1 MPSRTC
7 SPPPARR
14 EYPFSSI
21 YLGIYISNC
30 VTIRRGGGGGE
41 NGSIT
46 CLVSDAVYAVKR
58 SVQGSPAL
66 QQRPE
71 VGGFQWLGREERE
84 AGLST
89 ALFEW
94 DESYRL
100 GIDEIDRQHQALVEM
115 INIIDAAVSE
125 GVAAA
130 VVAKLLTDLRSYTR
144 YHFSAEEQLML
155 ESNCDPEHLRA
166 HLRQHRDFERSL
178 AQIRRAYDVS
188 GPAVAGSLLE
198 YLLNWL
204 KSHMLASDQ
213 EMARLLGFGRDAD
226 AASSYETLREIRL
239 ERQLEQEVAERNM
252 LNALREAETR
262 FRMIADL
269 VPVLVWMGESGGGRS
284 FFNRTWVSF
293 TGRDAGHES
302 GWGWLAGVHPEDR
315 SVFLES
321 FRFALRE
328 RTEYVVEYR
337 LRRADGAFRWMVEHG
352 VPRSSR
358 SGVFSGFVGSTSDIT
373 ERKEAERLSC
383 KRLEQEAAD
392 RLARMREAEGRLAEL
407 RLALSAGGE
416 LSPERTADLLQ
427 QVDRAIE
434 LVSGSL
440 ASAK

>member
-1 MPSRTC
+1 M
-7 SPPPARR
+7 
-14 EYPFSSI
+14 
-21 YLGIYISNC
+21 
-30 VTIRRGGGGGE
+30 
-41 NGSIT
+41 
-46 CLVSDAVYAVKR
+46 YAVKR
-58 SVQGSPAL
+58 RVRGASAPVP

-71 VGGFQWLGREERE
+71 AAGFQWPGRGER
-84 AGLST
+84 ASGLST
-89 ALFEW
+89 AIFEW

-130 VVAKLLTDLRSYTR
+130 VVAKLLTDLRSYTH

-155 ESNCDPEHLRA
+155 EGGCDPEHLRT
-166 HLRQHRDFERSL
+166 HLRQHRDFERCLS
-178 AQIRRAYDVS
+178 QIRRAYDVS

-198 YLLNWL
+198 FLLNWL

-213 EMARLLGFGRDAD
+213 EMARLLGYAGDAGD
-226 AASSYETLREIRL
+226 EETYEFQRERQL

-252 LNALREAETR
+252 LNALRESETR

-315 SVFLES
+315 GVFLES
-321 FRFALRE
+321 FRSALRE

-337 LRRADGAFRWMVEHG
+337 LRRADGTFRWMVEQG

-358 SGVFSGFVGSTSDIT
+358 SGVFSGFVGSTADIT
-373 ERKEAERLSC
+373 ERKEAERLSRRAC
-383 KRLEQEAAD
+383 ARLEEEAAD
-392 RLARMREAEGRLAEL
+392 RTSRIKQVEATLTGV
-407 RLALSAGGE
+407 RLALSAG
-416 LSPERTADLLQ
+416 SQMSTERTAELLQ
-427 QVDRAIE
+427 QIDQALD
-434 LVSGSL
+434 LVSGGAPL
-440 ASAK
+440 AD